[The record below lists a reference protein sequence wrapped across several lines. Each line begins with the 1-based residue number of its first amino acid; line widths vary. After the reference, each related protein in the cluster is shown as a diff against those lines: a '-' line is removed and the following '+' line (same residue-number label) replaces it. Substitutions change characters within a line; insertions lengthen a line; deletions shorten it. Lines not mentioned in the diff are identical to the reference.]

1 MKKLLGLLAAAA
13 IVLSGNIA
21 SADTDRYE
29 DTIQRFRNAGQS
41 AEFFDKSYGYAVFPT
56 IGKAAFGLGAGRGKG
71 RVFVQGRHVGD
82 STVTKLSVGFQA
94 GGQAYSQIIFFE
106 DKRAFDE
113 FTASNFEFAAG
124 VSAVV
129 ITASAGAQAGST
141 GSTAGAAGGRNDAT
155 NVGRFVR
162 GMAVFTIVKGGAMYE
177 ASVAGQ
183 RFSYR
188 PLAKA

>member
-1 MKKLLGLLAAAA
+1 VKTILGLLATAAF
-13 IVLSGNIA
+13 ILSGNVA
-21 SADTDRYE
+21 SADEFDA
-29 DTIQRFRNAGQS
+29 TIERFKNAGQS

-56 IGKAAFGLGAGRGKG
+56 IGKAAFGVGAGRGRG
-71 RVFVQGRHVGD
+71 RVFAQGVHVGD
-82 STVTKLSVGFQA
+82 STVTKLSIGFQA

-113 FTASNFEFAAG
+113 FTSSNFEFAAG

-129 ITASAGAQAGST
+129 ITASAGAEAGST
-141 GSTAGAAGGRNDAT
+141 GKSAGAASGRNDAAAT
-155 NVGRFVR
+155 AGRFVR

-183 RFSYR
+183 RFSYT
-188 PLAKA
+188 PLAKT